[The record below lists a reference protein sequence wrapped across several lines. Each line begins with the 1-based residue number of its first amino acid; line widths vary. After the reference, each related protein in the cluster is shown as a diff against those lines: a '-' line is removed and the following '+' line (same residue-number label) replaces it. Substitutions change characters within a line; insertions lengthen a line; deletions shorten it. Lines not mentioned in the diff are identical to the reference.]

1 MNKRISTIAALVAVC
16 LTSISGQLPA
26 NAASTEDFASDSCML
41 LSPDGNLGME
51 FILDKGVP
59 YYKLDYRDKPV
70 VMKSRLGFV
79 KAVSALYWTT
89 ADFSTGSKLKMFPDL
104 NMTAPGSLSG
114 ERNRK

>member
-79 KAVSALYWTT
+79 LDNSGLFDWFEIEDVSRSEH
-89 ADFSTGSKLKMFPDL
+89 DR